1 MQGVKI
7 DIVIYSKL
15 VLTYDGVSLGHSVS
29 QLASHPKVCQ
39 LGVTL
44 HIEQNV
50 ASLEEIKIIIRSVV
64 MMMMIITL
72 MSLWIFFLRWRYSR
86 PLSVSQITVAISSS
100 VSVFFRNLRRKVLAD
115 HWIIFSSLTS

>member
-1 MQGVKI
+1 M
-7 DIVIYSKL
+7 L
-15 VLTYDGVSLGHSVS
+15 LTYDGVPLGHGVS
-29 QLASHPKVCQ
+29 QLACHPKVRQ

-50 ASLEEIKIIIRSVV
+50 ASLENIKNNDKKYEIS
-64 MMMMIITL
+64 MIITL

-100 VSVFFRNLRRKVLAD
+100 VSVFFRNLRRK
-115 HWIIFSSLTS
+115 IT

>member
-1 MQGVKI
+1 MDGVKI
-7 DIVIYSKL
+7 DEIEISSRL
-15 VLTYDGVSLGHSVS
+15 LLTYDGVPLGHGVS
-29 QLASHPKVCQ
+29 QLARHPKVRQ

-50 ASLEEIKIIIRSVV
+50 ASLEEIKIVIRSVV
-64 MMMMIITL
+64 IMIITL

-100 VSVFFRNLRRKVLAD
+100 VNVFFRDLRRKVLSE
-115 HWIIFSSLTS
+115 H